1 MKSNAIPMREWL
13 SLIGMTVSAFIFNTS
28 EFMPIGLLTDIG
40 HEFSLTEAQAGIMI
54 TAYAWVVAIFS
65 LPFMLAVSKVGYRKL
80 LLSTIA
86 VFGIGQALSC
96 VAPNYP
102 LLVCARLVVAA
113 SHCIFWSIAA
123 PIASQLVTKEHRPLA
138 ISMIATGTSIAV
150 IFGLPLGR
158 LIGIYLGWRIT
169 FLCVA
174 VVTLLSFIYLWWIFP
189 RLATTKS
196 FSLKELPRL
205 FHNKALLG
213 IYILTFL
220 YATSYYT
227 GYSYIEPFLLQ
238 VAQLSDDVVTIVLT
252 IFGAAGLIGSFL
264 CSKFYNHFRFK
275 FIRVIMTSMAIA
287 LLLLYPAA
295 GSVYTIIAL
304 CIFWGIAVMMYN
316 VVFQAEVI
324 QAVGVA
330 SSAVAMSMYSGI
342 FNLGIG
348 SGTWLGGMVVTYG
361 SLDYIGDVGGVLA
374 IVAALF
380 AMTFLIR
387 ELKREKEA

>member
-1 MKSNAIPMREWL
+1 MKSNSIPMREWL
-13 SLIGMTVSAFIFNTS
+13 SLIGMTVSAFVFNTS

-40 HEFSLTEAQAGIMI
+40 HEFFLTEAEAGIMI

-65 LPFMLAVSKVGYRKL
+65 LPLMLAVSKIEYRKL
-80 LLSTIA
+80 LLGVIA
-86 VFGIGQALSC
+86 VFGVGQALSC
-96 VAPNYP
+96 VVPNYP
-102 LLVCARLVVAA
+102 LLVAARLVVAA

-174 VVTLLSFIYLWWIFP
+174 VITLIIFAYLWSVFP
-189 RLATTKS
+189 KLAVTKS
-196 FSLKELPRL
+196 FSLHQLPAL
-205 FHNKALLG
+205 FKNKALIG
-213 IYILTFL
+213 VYVLTFL

-238 VAQLSDDVVTIVLT
+238 VAQLSDDIVTIVLT

-275 FIRVIMTSMAIA
+275 FIRAIMCSIAIS

-295 GSVYTIIAL
+295 GSMYTVIAL
-304 CIFWGIAVMMYN
+304 CVFWGIAVMAYN

-324 QAVGVA
+324 QAVGVS

-348 SGTWLGGMVVTYG
+348 SGTWLGGMVVTY
-361 SLDYIGDVGGVLA
+361 SSIAYIGAVGGVLA
-374 IVAALF
+374 VVAAIF
-380 AMTFLIR
+380 AMTFLIH
-387 ELKREKEA
+387 ELKKEKE

>member
-1 MKSNAIPMREWL
+1 MKSNSIPMREWL
-13 SLIGMTVSAFIFNTS
+13 SLIGMTVSAFVFNTS

-40 HEFSLTEAQAGIMI
+40 HEFFLTEAEAGIMI

-65 LPFMLAVSKVGYRKL
+65 LPLMLAVSKIEYRKL
-80 LLSTIA
+80 LLGVIA
-86 VFGIGQALSC
+86 VFGVGQALSC
-96 VAPNYP
+96 VVPNYP
-102 LLVCARLVVAA
+102 LLVAARLVVAA

-138 ISMIATGTSIAV
+138 ISMISTGTSIAV

-174 VVTLLSFIYLWWIFP
+174 VITLIIFAYLWSVFP
-189 RLATTKS
+189 KLAVTKS
-196 FSLKELPRL
+196 FSLHQLPAL
-205 FHNKALLG
+205 FKNKALIG
-213 IYILTFL
+213 VYVLTFL

-238 VAQLSDDVVTIVLT
+238 VAQLSDDIVTIVLT

-275 FIRVIMTSMAIA
+275 FIRAIMCSIAIS

-295 GSVYTIIAL
+295 GSMYTVIAL
-304 CIFWGIAVMMYN
+304 CVFWGIAVMAYN

-324 QAVGVA
+324 QAVGVS

-348 SGTWLGGMVVTYG
+348 SGTWLGGMVVTY
-361 SLDYIGDVGGVLA
+361 SSIAYIGDVGGALA
-374 IVAALF
+374 VVAAIF
-380 AMTFLIR
+380 AMTFLIH
-387 ELKREKEA
+387 ELKKEKE

>member
-1 MKSNAIPMREWL
+1 MKSNSIPMREWL
-13 SLIGMTVSAFIFNTS
+13 SLIGMTVSAFVFNTS

-40 HEFSLTEAQAGIMI
+40 HEFFLTEAEAGIMI

-65 LPFMLAVSKVGYRKL
+65 LPLMLAVSKIEYRKL
-80 LLSTIA
+80 LLGVIA
-86 VFGIGQALSC
+86 VFGVGQALSC
-96 VAPNYP
+96 VVPNYP
-102 LLVCARLVVAA
+102 LLVAARLVVAA

-174 VVTLLSFIYLWWIFP
+174 VITLIIFAYLWSVFP
-189 RLATTKS
+189 KLAVTKS
-196 FSLKELPRL
+196 FSLHQLPAL
-205 FHNKALLG
+205 FKNKALIG
-213 IYILTFL
+213 VYVLTFL

-238 VAQLSDDVVTIVLT
+238 VAQLSDDIVTIVLT

-275 FIRVIMTSMAIA
+275 FIRAIMCSIAIS

-295 GSVYTIIAL
+295 GSMYTVIAL
-304 CIFWGIAVMMYN
+304 CVFWGICH
-316 VVFQAEVI
+316 
-324 QAVGVA
+324 G
-330 SSAVAMSMYSGI
+330 
-342 FNLGIG
+342 L
-348 SGTWLGGMVVTYG
+348 
-361 SLDYIGDVGGVLA
+361 
-374 IVAALF
+374 
-380 AMTFLIR
+380 
-387 ELKREKEA
+387 

>member
-1 MKSNAIPMREWL
+1 MKSNSIPMREWL
-13 SLIGMTVSAFIFNTS
+13 SLIGMTVSAFVFNTS

-40 HEFSLTEAQAGIMI
+40 HEFFLTEAEAGIMI

-65 LPFMLAVSKVGYRKL
+65 LPLMLAVSKIEYRKL
-80 LLSTIA
+80 LLGVIA
-86 VFGIGQALSC
+86 VFGVGQALSC
-96 VAPNYP
+96 VVPNYP
-102 LLVCARLVVAA
+102 LLVAARLVIAA

-174 VVTLLSFIYLWWIFP
+174 VITLIIFAYLWSVFP
-189 RLATTKS
+189 KLAVTKS
-196 FSLKELPRL
+196 FSLHQLPAL
-205 FHNKALLG
+205 FKNKALIG
-213 IYILTFL
+213 VYVLTFL

-238 VAQLSDDVVTIVLT
+238 VAQLSDDIVTIVLT

-275 FIRVIMTSMAIA
+275 FIRAIMCSIAIS

-295 GSVYTIIAL
+295 GSMYTVIAL
-304 CIFWGIAVMMYN
+304 CVFWGIAVMAYN

-324 QAVGVA
+324 QAVGVS

-348 SGTWLGGMVVTYG
+348 SGTWLGGMVVTY
-361 SLDYIGDVGGVLA
+361 SSIAYIGDVGGALA
-374 IVAALF
+374 VVAAIF
-380 AMTFLIR
+380 AMTFLIH
-387 ELKREKEA
+387 ELKKEKE

>member
-1 MKSNAIPMREWL
+1 MKSNSIPMREWL
-13 SLIGMTVSAFIFNTS
+13 SLIGMTVSAFVFNTS

-40 HEFSLTEAQAGIMI
+40 HEFFLTEAEAGIMI

-65 LPFMLAVSKVGYRKL
+65 LPLMLAVSKIEYRKL
-80 LLSTIA
+80 LLGVIA
-86 VFGIGQALSC
+86 VFGVGQALSC
-96 VAPNYP
+96 VVPNYP
-102 LLVCARLVVAA
+102 LLVAARLVVAA

-174 VVTLLSFIYLWWIFP
+174 VITLIIFAYLWSVFP
-189 RLATTKS
+189 KLAVTKS
-196 FSLKELPRL
+196 SLHQLPAL
-205 FHNKALLG
+205 FKNKALIG
-213 IYILTFL
+213 VYVLTFL

-238 VAQLSDDVVTIVLT
+238 VAQLSDDIVTIVLT

-275 FIRVIMTSMAIA
+275 FIRAIMCSIAIS

-295 GSVYTIIAL
+295 GSMYTVIAL
-304 CIFWGIAVMMYN
+304 CVFWGIAVMAYN

-324 QAVGVA
+324 QAVGVS

-348 SGTWLGGMVVTYG
+348 SGTWLGGMVVTY
-361 SLDYIGDVGGVLA
+361 SSIAYIGDVGGALA
-374 IVAALF
+374 VVAAIF
-380 AMTFLIR
+380 AMTFLIH
-387 ELKREKEA
+387 ELKKEKE

>member
-1 MKSNAIPMREWL
+1 MKSNSIPMREWL
-13 SLIGMTVSAFIFNTS
+13 SLIGMTVSAFVFNTS

-40 HEFSLTEAQAGIMI
+40 HEFFLTEAEAGIMI

-65 LPFMLAVSKVGYRKL
+65 LPLMLAVSKIEYRKL
-80 LLSTIA
+80 LLGVIA
-86 VFGIGQALSC
+86 VFGVGQALSC
-96 VAPNYP
+96 VVPNYP
-102 LLVCARLVVAA
+102 LLVAARLVVAA

-174 VVTLLSFIYLWWIFP
+174 VITLIIFAYLWSVFP
-189 RLATTKS
+189 KLAVTKS
-196 FSLKELPRL
+196 FSLHQLPAL
-205 FHNKALLG
+205 FKNKALIG
-213 IYILTFL
+213 VYVLTFL

-238 VAQLSDDVVTIVLT
+238 VAQLSDDIVTIVLT

-275 FIRVIMTSMAIA
+275 FIRAIMCSIAIS

-295 GSVYTIIAL
+295 GSMYTVIAL
-304 CIFWGIAVMMYN
+304 CVFWGIAVMAYN

-324 QAVGVA
+324 QAVGVS

-348 SGTWLGGMVVTYG
+348 SGTWLGGMVVTY
-361 SLDYIGDVGGVLA
+361 SSIAYIGDVGGALA
-374 IVAALF
+374 VVAAIF
-380 AMTFLIR
+380 AMTFLIH
-387 ELKREKEA
+387 ELKKEKE

>member
-1 MKSNAIPMREWL
+1 MKSNSIPMREWL
-13 SLIGMTVSAFIFNTS
+13 SLIGMTVSAFVFNTS

-40 HEFSLTEAQAGIMI
+40 HEFFLTEAEAGIMI

-65 LPFMLAVSKVGYRKL
+65 LPLMLAVSKIEYRKL
-80 LLSTIA
+80 LLGVIA
-86 VFGIGQALSC
+86 VFGVGQALSC
-96 VAPNYP
+96 VVPNYP
-102 LLVCARLVVAA
+102 LLVAARLVVAA

-138 ISMIATGTSIAV
+138 ISMIATGTAIAV

-174 VVTLLSFIYLWWIFP
+174 VITLIIFAYLWSVFP
-189 RLATTKS
+189 KLAVTKS
-196 FSLKELPRL
+196 FSLHQLPAL
-205 FHNKALLG
+205 FKNKALIG
-213 IYILTFL
+213 VYVLTFL

-238 VAQLSDDVVTIVLT
+238 VAQLSDDIVTIVLT

-275 FIRVIMTSMAIA
+275 FIRAIMCSIAIS

-295 GSVYTIIAL
+295 GSMYTVIAL
-304 CIFWGIAVMMYN
+304 CVFWGIAVMAYN

-324 QAVGVA
+324 QAVGVS

-348 SGTWLGGMVVTYG
+348 SGTWLGGMVVTY
-361 SLDYIGDVGGVLA
+361 SSIAYIGDVGGALA
-374 IVAALF
+374 VVAAIF
-380 AMTFLIR
+380 AMTFLIH
-387 ELKREKEA
+387 ELKKEKE

>member
-1 MKSNAIPMREWL
+1 MKSNSIPMREWL
-13 SLIGMTVSAFIFNTS
+13 SLIGMTVSAFVFNTS

-40 HEFSLTEAQAGIMI
+40 HEFFLTEAEAGIMI

-65 LPFMLAVSKVGYRKL
+65 LPLMLAVSKIEYRKL
-80 LLSTIA
+80 LLGVIA
-86 VFGIGQALSC
+86 VFGVGQALSC
-96 VAPNYP
+96 VVPNYP
-102 LLVCARLVVAA
+102 LLVAARLVVAA

-174 VVTLLSFIYLWWIFP
+174 VITLIIFAYLWLVFP
-189 RLATTKS
+189 KLAVTKS
-196 FSLKELPRL
+196 FSLHQLPAL
-205 FHNKALLG
+205 FKNKALIG
-213 IYILTFL
+213 VYVLTFL

-238 VAQLSDDVVTIVLT
+238 VAQLSDDIVTIVLT

-275 FIRVIMTSMAIA
+275 FIRAIMCSIAIS

-295 GSVYTIIAL
+295 GSMYTVIAL
-304 CIFWGIAVMMYN
+304 CVFWGIAVMAYN

-324 QAVGVA
+324 QAVGVS

-348 SGTWLGGMVVTYG
+348 SGTWLGGMVVTY
-361 SLDYIGDVGGVLA
+361 SSIAYIGDVGGALA
-374 IVAALF
+374 VVAAIF
-380 AMTFLIR
+380 AMTFLIH
-387 ELKREKEA
+387 ELKKEKE